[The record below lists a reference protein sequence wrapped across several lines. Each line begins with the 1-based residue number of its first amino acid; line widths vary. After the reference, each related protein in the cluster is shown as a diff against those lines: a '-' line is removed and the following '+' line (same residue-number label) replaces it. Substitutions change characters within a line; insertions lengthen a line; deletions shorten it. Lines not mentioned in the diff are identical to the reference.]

1 MKLKDDLIKFGQ
13 HTGDTH
19 GVMGFD
25 GGMTFTEDE
34 LEHMDDRDLYDYLR
48 EMWAM
53 SVFIEGELGI
63 ELARA

>member
-1 MKLKDDLIKFGQ
+1 MKLKDDLTKFG
-13 HTGDTH
+13 HVDESH

-34 LEHMDDRDLYDYLR
+34 LEHMDDRDLYEYLR

-53 SVFIEGELGI
+53 SNFIEGELGI

>member
-1 MKLKDDLIKFGQ
+1 MKLKEDLIKFG
-13 HTGDTH
+13 HTGDSH
-19 GVMGFD
+19 GIMGFD

-34 LEHMDDRDLYDYLR
+34 LEHMDDRDLYEYLR

-53 SVFIEGELGI
+53 SRFIEGELGM

>member
-1 MKLKDDLIKFGQ
+1 MKLKEDLIKFG
-13 HTGDTH
+13 HTDESH
-19 GVMGFD
+19 SVMGFD

-34 LEHMDDRDLYDYLR
+34 LADMDDKDLYNYLR

-53 SVFIEGELGI
+53 SAFVEGELGI

>member
-1 MKLKDDLIKFGQ
+1 MKLKEDLIKFG
-13 HTGDTH
+13 HTGDSH

-34 LEHMDDRDLYDYLR
+34 LADMDDKDLYNYLR

-53 SVFIEGELGI
+53 SAFVEGELGI
-63 ELARA
+63 ELAKA

>member
-1 MKLKDDLIKFGQ
+1 MKLKEDLIKFG
-13 HTGDTH
+13 HTNDSH
-19 GVMGFD
+19 GIMGFD

-53 SVFIEGELGI
+53 SRFIEGELGI

>member
-1 MKLKDDLIKFGQ
+1 MKLKEDLIKFG
-13 HTGDTH
+13 HPSDSH
-19 GVMGFD
+19 SIMGFD

-34 LEHMDDRDLYDYLR
+34 LEYMDDRDLYEYLR

-53 SVFIEGELGI
+53 SRFIEGELGI

>member
-1 MKLKDDLIKFGQ
+1 MKLKEDLIKFG
-13 HTGDTH
+13 HSDESH
-19 GVMGFD
+19 GIMGFD

-34 LEHMDDRDLYDYLR
+34 LEYMDDKDLYHYLR

>member
-1 MKLKDDLIKFGQ
+1 MKLKEDLIKFG
-13 HTGDTH
+13 HSDESH
-19 GVMGFD
+19 SIMGFD

-34 LEHMDDRDLYDYLR
+34 LEYMDDRDLYEYLR

>member
-1 MKLKDDLIKFGQ
+1 MKLKEDLIKFG
-13 HTGDTH
+13 HTDESH

-34 LEHMDDRDLYDYLR
+34 LKDMDDRDLYNYLR

-53 SVFIEGELGI
+53 SRFIEGELGI

>member
-1 MKLKDDLIKFGQ
+1 MKLKEDLIKFG
-13 HTGDTH
+13 HSDESH
-19 GVMGFD
+19 SVMGFD

-34 LEHMDDRDLYDYLR
+34 LEYMDDRDLYEYLR

>member
-1 MKLKDDLIKFGQ
+1 MKLKEDLIKFG
-13 HTGDTH
+13 HSDESH
-19 GVMGFD
+19 SIMGFD
-25 GGMTFTEDE
+25 GGITFTVDE

-53 SVFIEGELGI
+53 SAFVEGELGI

>member
-1 MKLKDDLIKFGQ
+1 MKLKEDLIKFG
-13 HTGDTH
+13 HADDSH

-53 SVFIEGELGI
+53 SAFVEGELGI

>member
-1 MKLKDDLIKFGQ
+1 MKLKEDLIKFG
-13 HTGDTH
+13 HSDESH
-19 GVMGFD
+19 SVMGFD

-34 LEHMDDRDLYDYLR
+34 LEYMDDRDLYEYLR

-53 SVFIEGELGI
+53 SEIFEIELGI

>member
-1 MKLKDDLIKFGQ
+1 
-13 HTGDTH
+13 
-19 GVMGFD
+19 MGFD

-34 LEHMDDRDLYDYLR
+34 LECMDDKDLYNYLR

-53 SVFIEGELGI
+53 SNFIEGELGI

>member
-1 MKLKDDLIKFGQ
+1 MKLKEDLIKFG
-13 HTGDTH
+13 HTGDSH
-19 GVMGFD
+19 GIMGFD

-34 LEHMDDRDLYDYLR
+34 LEYMDDRDLYEYLR

-53 SVFIEGELGI
+53 SRFIEGGMGM

>member
-1 MKLKDDLIKFGQ
+1 MILKEDLIKFG
-13 HTGDTH
+13 HTNDSH
-19 GVMGFD
+19 GIMGFD

-34 LEHMDDRDLYDYLR
+34 LEHMDDRDLYEYLR

-53 SVFIEGELGI
+53 SNFIEGELGI

>member
-1 MKLKDDLIKFGQ
+1 MKLKEDLIKFG
-13 HTGDTH
+13 HTEDSH

-34 LEHMDDRDLYDYLR
+34 LEYMDDKDLYHYLR

>member
-1 MKLKDDLIKFGQ
+1 MKLKEDLIKFG
-13 HTGDTH
+13 HSDESH
-19 GVMGFD
+19 GIMGFD

>member
-1 MKLKDDLIKFGQ
+1 MKLKEDLIKFG
-13 HTGDTH
+13 HTGDSH
-19 GVMGFD
+19 GIMGFD

-53 SVFIEGELGI
+53 SRFIEGELGI

>member
-1 MKLKDDLIKFGQ
+1 MKLKEDLIKFG
-13 HTGDTH
+13 HPIDSH
-19 GVMGFD
+19 GIMGFD

-34 LEHMDDRDLYDYLR
+34 LECMDDKDLYNYLR

-53 SVFIEGELGI
+53 SRFIEGELGI